1 MNTKGTTQ
9 VRSTRRMPTQRSTS
23 LTDAEVK
30 RRDLL
35 KKIRMMPSDEVMA
48 LGEKKEAKVLVPLSG
63 KVRPTKY
70 DIETLQEDREVLEVV
85 VLSIL
90 ANKRLAWLIV
100 NAWLEER
107 GYVMAPQKWLDE
119 KLHGAMA

>member
-9 VRSTRRMPTQRSTS
+9 VRSTRRMLQRRMNSTE
-23 LTDAEVK
+23 AEVK

-35 KKIRMMPSDEVMA
+35 KKIRMMPSEEVMA
-48 LGEKKEAKVLVPLSG
+48 LGEKKEAKVLIPLSG
-63 KVRPTKY
+63 KVRPTKN

-119 KLHGAMA
+119 KLHGAMV